1 MTNNIYYIPS
11 GDIGEI
17 DYDLNEKAWY
27 IAQLT
32 EKSNHKEIPLLK
44 SITDLRG
51 IVTKDTTI
59 LSNLGRYDNYARE
72 ITEAIKICSLLK
84 RRYIKIDRLSEDLF
98 STAKREKKIMLCI
111 FTTNGEIINS

>member
-27 IAQLT
+27 IALLT